1 MDVTWPRYR
10 PYLFQSLLL
19 WAFFLASLAALSWGS
34 GGGRWPAAALGAL
47 AFVQAASVGLQ
58 FALAY
63 RLIARQDEFVRAIT
77 AKRMIAAAGLTIT
90 LAVLAGLAEQFL
102 GLRHLPMWLVYP
114 FFWGA
119 LGIVTPFVGT
129 SRP

>member
-1 MDVTWPRYR
+1 MDVAWPSYR
-10 PYLFQSLLL
+10 PYLFQTLFL
-19 WAFFLASLAALSWGS
+19 WAFFLASLVALSWG
-34 GGGRWPAAALGAL
+34 GGGRWPAAAMWAL
-47 AFVQAASVGLQ
+47 ALAVAASVALQ

-102 GLRHLPMWLVYP
+102 GLRHLPMW
-114 FFWGA
+114 WSIRCSGA
-119 LGIVTPFVGT
+119 RRNGHSV
-129 SRP
+129 S

>member
-10 PYLFQSLLL
+10 PYVIQSLLL
-19 WAFFLASLAALSWGS
+19 WGFFLASLALLGWGS
-34 GGGRWPAAALGAL
+34 GAGRWPVAALAAL
-47 AFVQAASVGLQ
+47 ALVHAASVGLQ

-63 RLIARQDEFVRAIT
+63 RLIARQDEFVRALT

-90 LAVLAGLAEQFL
+90 IAVLVGLAEQFL

-114 FFWGA
+114 LFWGA
-119 LGIVTPFVGT
+119 FGMVTPFIEST
-129 SRP
+129 RP

>member
-1 MDVTWPRYR
+1 MDAPWPRYR
-10 PYLFQSLLL
+10 PYVVQSLLL
-19 WAFFLASLAALSWGS
+19 WVFFLASLVALGWGS
-34 GGGRWPAAALGAL
+34 GDGRWPAAALWAL
-47 AFVQAASVGLQ
+47 ALLHAASVGLQ

-114 FFWGA
+114 LFWGA
-119 LGIVTPFVGT
+119 FGCVTPLIGT
-129 SRP
+129 SKP